1 MTPTLVFAVLL
12 ALLPLGAWA
21 EARLFRHCDR
31 KAARR

>member
-21 EARLFRHCDR
+21 EARHFGHLNKKGRP
-31 KAARR
+31 